1 MTRCMGFLLT
11 GRGPSPDR
19 QDHARTCVPLP
30 PRPAESRATGRSCAL
45 MSTPRPS
52 TASCGGNRPP
62 GRTRCRCRQVGRRFP
77 DRAQPDRRSATAAS
91 PFLLPRQ
98 RHTRWNPRVGR
109 RPPRSTPPLVPG
121 RNCWRSRRRSGPPAP
136 RRRCPSRTPWRRA
149 RHSPERSSRG
159 RPVRPAGGSCPYHYT
174 PLLKRLFHLCHAK
187 PMTDTTATDFVDGS
201 PRKAELLER
210 AYRYAL
216 EHGVANLSLRPLA
229 SAIGSS
235 PRVLLYLFG
244 SKDGLVRAL
253 LARARAEELALL
265 EELRSNPGSDLKDVV
280 ARIWEWLA
288 AEERRGLLSLWVEGY
303 ARSLIDPD
311 GPWAGFAKATVDDWF
326 ALRAEYQPANQHDS
340 DHATTQRTEALALL
354 RGALL
359 DLLATGDRARTTAT
373 IRAWMAQ

>member
-1 MTRCMGFLLT
+1 
-11 GRGPSPDR
+11 
-19 QDHARTCVPLP
+19 
-30 PRPAESRATGRSCAL
+30 
-45 MSTPRPS
+45 
-52 TASCGGNRPP
+52 
-62 GRTRCRCRQVGRRFP
+62 
-77 DRAQPDRRSATAAS
+77 
-91 PFLLPRQ
+91 
-98 RHTRWNPRVGR
+98 
-109 RPPRSTPPLVPG
+109 
-121 RNCWRSRRRSGPPAP
+121 
-136 RRRCPSRTPWRRA
+136 
-149 RHSPERSSRG
+149 
-159 RPVRPAGGSCPYHYT
+159 
-174 PLLKRLFHLCHAK
+174 
-187 PMTDTTATDFVDGS
+187 MTDTTATDFVDGS

-311 GPWAGFAKATVDDWF
+311 GPWAGFAKATVDDWL
-326 ALRAEYQPANQHDS
+326 ALLAEYQPANQHDS

-359 DLLATGDRARTTAT
+359 DLLATGDRERTTAT